1 MMPRGC
7 ENPIDD
13 SEDAFDNP
21 IQAYDIL
28 IAGFFQF
35 YLYLFIFK
43 LNANNFKNIS
53 KIKKKHCI

>member
-1 MMPRGC
+1 MERSWNTFISNEVMMPRGC

-35 YLYLFIFK
+35 YLFYLF
-43 LNANNFKNIS
+43 LN
-53 KIKKKHCI
+53 